1 MLYQKGK
8 NIKVKK
14 VLVDVNVLMDVIQ
27 SREGFASSLKLLTIL
42 RKQENYIGFI
52 SALTVPILYYFE
64 SRKYSDIKTRSNI
77 QALIKNL
84 TIISWTDVL
93 IQKAFDDITI
103 PDFEDCIQ
111 YISAKTVFCDAIIT
125 RNVKD
130 FRKAEIEVY
139 TPEDFLSIII

>member
-1 MLYQKGK
+1 MLYWRGK

-27 SREGFASSLKLLTIL
+27 SREGFVNSLKLLTIL

-77 QALIKNL
+77 QALLKNL
-84 TIISWTDVL
+84 TIISLTDEL

-111 YISAKTVFCDAIIT
+111 YLSAKTTFYDAIIT

-130 FRKAEIEVY
+130 FKKADIKAY
-139 TPEDFLSIII
+139 TPEDFLSVIT

>member
-27 SREGFASSLKLLTIL
+27 
-42 RKQENYIGFI
+42 
-52 SALTVPILYYFE
+52 
-64 SRKYSDIKTRSNI
+64 
-77 QALIKNL
+77 
-84 TIISWTDVL
+84 
-93 IQKAFDDITI
+93 
-103 PDFEDCIQ
+103 C
-111 YISAKTVFCDAIIT
+111 ISAKTVFCDAIIT